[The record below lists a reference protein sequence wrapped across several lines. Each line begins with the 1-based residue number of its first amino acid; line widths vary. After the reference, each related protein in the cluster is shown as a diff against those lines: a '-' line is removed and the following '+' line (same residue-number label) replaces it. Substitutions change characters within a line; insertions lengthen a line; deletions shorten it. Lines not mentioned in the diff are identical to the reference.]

1 MASPAMQRKNPR
13 KGSSGQNIKVFL
25 RCRPMNSME
34 KNSKSFSAVE
44 CQQNREIIVRERPL
58 DKFTKTFTFDRVF
71 GPESKQIDVY
81 KAVAKNSVE
90 EVLSGFNCTIFA
102 YGQTGTGKTFTME
115 GEHTSEL
122 MSWDEDPLLG
132 IIPRCVN
139 HLFDELR
146 IQKVEFTMR
155 VSFLELYNE
164 ELFDLLSAHDDMSKL
179 RLYEDSSRKGSCI
192 IQGLEEVLVR
202 SKSDVYSVLEKGSAK
217 RQTAAT
223 LMNAHSSRS
232 HTVFTVTIHIKE
244 NTVDGDE
251 LLKTG
256 KLHLVDLAGSEN
268 IGRSGAVDKR
278 AREAGNINMSLLTL
292 GRVITALVEKA
303 PHVPYRESKLTRLLQ
318 DALGGRTKTSII
330 ATISPASINLEE
342 TLSTLDYAHRAK
354 NIQNK
359 PEVNQKLNK
368 KELIGE
374 IERLRR
380 DLMAMREKNGVYLA
394 NENYQEMITTMETQ
408 AQEITEKIS
417 HIRALEEEL
426 EKKTDLFTEVSSKL
440 EETQEKLDTTK
451 TTLSCTQK
459 LLHDTAQKL
468 DEQKYIV
475 TEQGKTEEKLKNQGK
490 ALINHAS
497 LTTGD
502 LSKLYDKLDRKKNV
516 DEKNTEITKSFQ
528 QTYLEHV
535 ETMKTSLTAA
545 VTQQKEAVQNI
556 SSQFD
561 GSVKKCKKEVL
572 EISSYLRT
580 IARSQDELVKNL
592 HELFKG
598 KAQADVAGTKEMVD
612 LIEGQCA
619 EQEQQLNTFQKE
631 QVLPALEKIA
641 SLISSHATTIT
652 DLSDML
658 SNKLNELH
666 SECEK
671 SHQNQEKMA
680 SEFEEQMSTHL
691 EAHAA
696 RTAACL
702 DNANT
707 LRSNV
712 DSKAELVASKISSL
726 ETQLEDLKQI
736 SKELTSSASAGLSNI
751 SSDLGMLK
759 EETQTA
765 NDSVKTLVKSLGENS
780 HSHITAAHSLKTE
793 TQSAMEKMVHELDTN
808 VQHMGEE
815 RCSLESL
822 MAQYS
827 ASASVSICENRNIA
841 EKHIKAVETKS
852 AQDISD
858 HAAKIEMAVT
868 LTKDL
873 DIKNQLLEDEV
884 SKLEKECAQLQKE
897 CQHTSR
903 TLQNWSEDHMDYIN
917 AQEMQVNE
925 FFTEKMVKDLPTGET
940 PVRKDYPYSKFL
952 SSTSPHERLIERYRS
967 GTVSTMSKIP
977 LPNFEDTEDEMGS
990 SSADNSQLSPS
1001 DSSQLE
1007 DDVME
1012 VRTRSG
1018 SNSGMRS
1025 RSGSASS
1032 YKGDKGV
1039 FVAPAPPLQR
1049 QDSRD
1054 DSGIPLSRSSSSSS
1068 IPESKDKENT
1078 VTRRGSSKKRELRQP
1093 GTYTGLE
1100 KSGSSDSL
1108 SRNRRILGTQN

>member
-13 KGSSGQNIKVFL
+13 KGSSGQNIKVFV

-179 RLYEDSSRKGSCI
+179 RLYEDSARKGSCI

-292 GRVITALVEKA
+292 GRVITSLVEKA

-374 IERLRR
+374 YSEEIERLRR

-417 HIRALEEEL
+417 HIRALEEDL

-497 LTTGD
+497 VTTGD

-516 DEKNTEITKSFQ
+516 DEKNTEVTKSFQ

-535 ETMKTSLTAA
+535 ETMKASLTAT
-545 VTQQKEAVQNI
+545 VTQQMEAVQNI

-572 EISSYLRT
+572 EISSHLRT
-580 IARSQDELVKNL
+580 IARSQDELVNNL

-598 KAQADVAGTKEMVD
+598 KAQADVAGTKEVVD
-612 LIEGQCA
+612 QIEGQCA
-619 EQEQQLNTFQKE
+619 EQELQLNTFQKE

-658 SNKLNELH
+658 SSKLNELH

-680 SEFEEQMSTHL
+680 SKFEEQMNTHL
-691 EAHAA
+691 EAHTA
-696 RTAACL
+696 RTVACL

-712 DSKAELVASKISSL
+712 DSKAELIASKINSL

-765 NDSVKTLVKSLGENS
+765 NDNVKTLVKSLGENS
-780 HSHITAAHSLKTE
+780 HSHITATHSLKSE
-793 TQSAMEKMVHELDTN
+793 TQSSVEKMVHELENN

-815 RCSLESL
+815 RCCLESL
-822 MAQYS
+822 VAQYS
-827 ASASVSICENRNIA
+827 ACASVSICENRNIA

-858 HAAKIEMAVT
+858 HAAKIEMAIT
-868 LTKDL
+868 LTEDL

-884 SKLEKECAQLQKE
+884 SKLEKQCAQLQKE

-917 AQEMQVNE
+917 AQEMHINE
-925 FFTEKMVKDLPTGET
+925 FFMEKMVKDIPTGET

-977 LPNFEDTEDEMGS
+977 LPNFEDTEVWG
-990 SSADNSQLSPS
+990 ACVL
-1001 DSSQLE
+1001 L
-1007 DDVME
+1007 
-1012 VRTRSG
+1012 
-1018 SNSGMRS
+1018 
-1025 RSGSASS
+1025 
-1032 YKGDKGV
+1032 
-1039 FVAPAPPLQR
+1039 
-1049 QDSRD
+1049 
-1054 DSGIPLSRSSSSSS
+1054 
-1068 IPESKDKENT
+1068 
-1078 VTRRGSSKKRELRQP
+1078 
-1093 GTYTGLE
+1093 
-1100 KSGSSDSL
+1100 
-1108 SRNRRILGTQN
+1108 

>member
-1 MASPAMQRKNPR
+1 
-13 KGSSGQNIKVFL
+13 
-25 RCRPMNSME
+25 ME
-34 KNSKSFSAVE
+34 KSSKSFCAVE

-115 GEHTSEL
+115 GEHTNEI

-232 HTVFTVTIHIKE
+232 HTVFTVTVHIKE

-374 IERLRR
+374 YSEEIERLRR

-394 NENYQEMITTMETQ
+394 NENYQEMIATMETQ

-459 LLHDTAQKL
+459 LLHDTAQRL

-475 TEQGKTEEKLKNQGK
+475 TEHSKTEEKLKNQGK
-490 ALINHAS
+490 ALISRVS
-497 LTTGD
+497 LTIGD
-502 LSKLYDKLDRKKNV
+502 LFKLYDKLDRKKNV
-516 DEKNTEITKSFQ
+516 EEKNTEITKGFQ

-535 ETMKTSLTAA
+535 ESMRNSLTAT

-572 EISSYLRT
+572 EISSHLRT
-580 IARSQDELVKNL
+580 IARSQDELVNNL
-592 HELFKG
+592 HEMFKG
-598 KAQADVAGTKEMVD
+598 KAQADVAGTKAMVD
-612 LIEGQCA
+612 QIEEECA
-619 EQEQQLNTFQKE
+619 EQELQLSTFQKE
-631 QVLPALEKIA
+631 QVLPSLEKIA

-652 DLSDML
+652 DLSDVL

-680 SEFEEQMSTHL
+680 SEFEKQMNTHL

-696 RTAACL
+696 RTVACL
-702 DNANT
+702 DNANA
-707 LRSNV
+707 LCSNV

-751 SSDLGMLK
+751 ISDLGTLK
-759 EETQTA
+759 EETHTA
-765 NDSVKTLVKSLGENS
+765 NDNVKTLVKSLGENS
-780 HSHITAAHSLKTE
+780 HSHITATLSLEKE
-793 TQSAMEKMVHELDTN
+793 AQSAMEKMVHELETN

-815 RCSLESL
+815 RCNLESL
-822 MAQYS
+822 VAQYS
-827 ASASVSICENRNIA
+827 AHASLSICENRNIA

-858 HAAKIEMAVT
+858 HGAKIEMAVA

-873 DIKNQLLEDEV
+873 DIKNQLLEDEI
-884 SKLEKECAQLQKE
+884 SKLEKECAQLQKK

-903 TLQNWSEDHMDYIN
+903 TLQSWSEDHMDDLN

-925 FFTEKMVKDLPTGET
+925 FFTEKMVKDVPTGET

-967 GTVSTMSKIP
+967 GTVTTMSKIP

-990 SSADNSQLSPS
+990 SSADSSQLSPS
-1001 DSSQLE
+1001 DCSQLE
-1007 DDVME
+1007 DEVME
-1012 VRTRSG
+1012 VRARSG
-1018 SNSGMRS
+1018 STSDVRS
-1025 RSGSASS
+1025 RSGSTSS
-1032 YKGDKGV
+1032 SKGDKGV

-1068 IPESKDKENT
+1068 IPETKDKENT
-1078 VTRRGSSKKRELRQP
+1078 LVRRGSSKKRELRQP
-1093 GTYTGLE
+1093 GTYPSLE
-1100 KSGSSDSL
+1100 KSGSSDSI
-1108 SRNRRILGTQN
+1108 SRSRRILGTQN

>member
-1 MASPAMQRKNPR
+1 
-13 KGSSGQNIKVFL
+13 
-25 RCRPMNSME
+25 ME
-34 KNSKSFSAVE
+34 KNSKSFCAVE

-232 HTVFTVTIHIKE
+232 HTVFTVTVHIKE

-292 GRVITALVEKA
+292 GRVITSLVEKA

-374 IERLRR
+374 YSEEIERLRR

-394 NENYQEMITTMETQ
+394 NENYQEMITTMEMQ

-426 EKKTDLFTEVSSKL
+426 EKKTDLFTEVSGKL

-475 TEQGKTEEKLKNQGK
+475 TEQSKTEEKLKSQGK

-516 DEKNTEITKSFQ
+516 DEKNTQITKSFQ

-535 ETMKTSLTAA
+535 ETMKTSLTAT

-572 EISSYLRT
+572 EISSHLRT
-580 IARSQDELVKNL
+580 IARSQDELVNNL

-598 KAQADVAGTKEMVD
+598 KAQADVASTKEMVD
-612 LIEGQCA
+612 QIEEQCA
-619 EQEQQLNTFQKE
+619 EQELQLNTFQKK

-641 SLISSHATTIT
+641 SVISSHAITIT

-658 SNKLNELH
+658 SSKLNELH

-680 SEFEEQMSTHL
+680 SEFEKQMNTHL
-691 EAHAA
+691 EAHTA
-696 RTAACL
+696 RTVACL
-702 DNANT
+702 DNANA

-759 EETQTA
+759 EETQTTSD
-765 NDSVKTLVKSLGENS
+765 NVKTLVKSLGENS
-780 HSHITAAHSLKTE
+780 HSHITAAHSLKSE
-793 TQSAMEKMVHELDTN
+793 TQSAMDKMFHELETN

-815 RCSLESL
+815 RCGLESL
-822 MAQYS
+822 VAQYS
-827 ASASVSICENRNIA
+827 AHASVSICENRNIA

-884 SKLEKECAQLQKE
+884 RKLEKECAQLQKE
-897 CQHTSR
+897 CQHTSK
-903 TLQNWSEDHMDYIN
+903 TLQNWSEDHMDYLN

-925 FFTEKMVKDLPTGET
+925 FFTEKMVKDVPTGET

-967 GTVSTMSKIP
+967 GTVSSMSKIP

-1007 DDVME
+1007 DEVME

-1054 DSGIPLSRSSSSSS
+1054 DSIIPLSRSSSSSS

-1078 VTRRGSSKKRELRQP
+1078 LTRRGSSKKRELRQP
-1093 GTYTGLE
+1093 GTYTSLE